1 MQSTEND
8 MKFNR
13 SDINHSD
20 TNKLKCVLLILL
32 TKLVTETVMD
42 TGRPLSS
49 IDKIILVMMVE
60 GRHKLLSS
68 ADCFCSGFLNAGP
81 C

>member
-1 MQSTEND
+1 MQSTENY
-8 MKFNR
+8 MKFNH

-20 TNKLKCVLLILL
+20 SHKLKCVLLILL

-42 TGRPLSS
+42 TGRPLRS

-60 GRHKLLSS
+60 GRQPFML
-68 ADCFCSGFLNAGP
+68 C
-81 C
+81 

>member
-8 MKFNR
+8 MKFNH

-20 TNKLKCVLLILL
+20 SNKLKCLLLILL

-49 IDKIILVMMVE
+49 IDKIIVVMMVE
-60 GRHKLLSS
+60 GRQPFML
-68 ADCFCSGFLNAGP
+68 C
-81 C
+81 